1 MSVKY
6 VKQDQKFTVD
16 EVLWS
21 KEELCDAL
29 VRAALVGQT
38 EAHVDMTIDCQGD
51 AAPEALTR
59 DGLQNSLKAV
69 KETAADFLDDVLGDL
84 RRAVLAR
91 LQDAN
96 YGAIVT
102 GIKYDLAGD
111 ITDIEVDIS
120 VS

>member
-6 VKQDQKFTVD
+6 VKQNQKFTVD
-16 EVLWS
+16 DVLWS

-38 EAHVDMTIDCQGD
+38 EAHIDMIIDCQEG

-59 DGLQNSLKAV
+59 NGLQDNLKTI

-84 RRAVLAR
+84 RRTVLAR
-91 LQDAN
+91 LQNAN